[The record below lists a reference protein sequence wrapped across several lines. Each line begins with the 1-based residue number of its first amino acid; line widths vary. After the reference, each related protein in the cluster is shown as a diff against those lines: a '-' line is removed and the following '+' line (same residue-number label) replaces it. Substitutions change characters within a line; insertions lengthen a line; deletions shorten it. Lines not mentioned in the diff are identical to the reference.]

1 MSAGREAG
9 SGFGGA
15 KEDVG
20 EMEWAEG
27 TGHTLDE
34 AQQDA
39 LAQLGASAD
48 EVSFEVL
55 ARPGALG
62 SIFGRAE
69 FRVRAILRDAAE
81 QAALAEA
88 EEAAVTAAEPPEE
101 PAEMPHRELAEA
113 ARDLLQRMVDLM
125 GVEGTVKIEEC
136 TEDEVLLNVEGE
148 DMGLLIGR
156 HGATLDAIQ
165 LVVAIAANRIANDG
179 ARVIVDAEGYRA
191 RHRAMIEARARK
203 LAEEAKESGREV
215 VVPDLKPYERRLMHM
230 VLKGDPEVETYSE
243 GDGDDRVLVISPRN

>member
-1 MSAGREAG
+1 
-9 SGFGGA
+9 
-15 KEDVG
+15 
-20 EMEWAEG
+20 MEWAEG

-69 FRVRAILRDAAE
+69 FRVRAILRDAQE
-81 QAALAEA
+81 QAAAEA
-88 EEAAVTAAEPPEE
+88 TAETTADVEPPV
-101 PAEMPHRELAEA
+101 EMAHRELAEA

-125 GVEGTVKIEEC
+125 RVEGTVNIEEC
-136 TEDEVLLNVEGE
+136 TEDEVLLNVEGD

-165 LVVAIAANRIANDG
+165 LVLAIAANRLVDDG
-179 ARVIVDAEGYRA
+179 ARVIVDAENYRA

-215 VVPDLKPYERRLMHM
+215 VVPDLKAYERRLMHM
-230 VLKGDPEVETYSE
+230 VLKSDPEIETYSE
-243 GDGDDRVLVISPRN
+243 GDGDDRVLVISPKV